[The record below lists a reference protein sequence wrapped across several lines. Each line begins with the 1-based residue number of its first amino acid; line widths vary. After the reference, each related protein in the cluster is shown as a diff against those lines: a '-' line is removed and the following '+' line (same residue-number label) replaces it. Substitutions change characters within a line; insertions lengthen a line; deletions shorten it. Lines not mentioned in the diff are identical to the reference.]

1 MFKKSALTAM
11 IILLVSLMS
20 ASVIAQ
26 ETAEEIMKKSHMAY
40 YYAGDDGVANVSM
53 RIIDKKGKERI
64 REFVMLRLDIEDGG
78 DQKYYTYF
86 KKPSDVS
93 RLTFMVHKNS
103 EANDKRWI
111 YVPAVDLVKQI
122 SADDKNSS
130 FVGSDFSY
138 EDVSGRHFTEDSHK
152 LLYDSTWNENKVF
165 VIESTPKEKYK
176 GFTRKISY
184 IDKTTYLPYK
194 ELYFGKKDKLVK
206 EMTSEE
212 IKEVDGIITITH
224 RTMKDVKKNR
234 VTHVVFD
241 DIDYNTGIKDEI
253 FTERY
258 LMNPPMEFIK

>member
-1 MFKKSALTAM
+1 MKLTKLV
-11 IILLVSLMS
+11 LLSLVLFAIMS
-20 ASVIAQ
+20 VNVMAQ

-64 REFVMLRLDIEDGG
+64 REFVMLRLDVEYGG
-78 DQKYYTYF
+78 DQKYFTYF

-103 EANDKRWI
+103 DVNDKRWI
-111 YVPAVDLVKQI
+111 YVPAVDLIKQI

-138 EDVSGRHFTEDSHK
+138 EDVSGRHWTEDTHSV
-152 LLYDSTWNENKVF
+152 LYDSTWDGSEVI

-176 GFTRKISY
+176 GFTRKVSY
-184 IDKTTYLPYK
+184 VDKVTYLPYK

-206 EMTSEE
+206 VMTSEE
-212 IKEVDGIITITH
+212 IKEVEGIMTISH

-234 VTHVVFD
+234 VTHVIFD
-241 DIDYNTGIKDEI
+241 NIDYNTGIKDDL